1 MPLRW
6 FRFGKQKEAAVEVAA
21 VEEEAP
27 PEVAEVESEGDA
39 ESPEETAARKRRRR
53 GSRGGRGRKKPGT
66 AAAAAGETSAAAEDA
81 APAATPA
88 RGKPEKKEERKD
100 GRKQPERRGERK
112 RASSTSRRRT
122 PTRRAPLPAAKRELV
137 ISVDVGE
144 QRVAILEDERV
155 AEVYLERP
163 ERRSI
168 AGNIYLGVVDNVLPG
183 MEAAFVEIG
192 LEKNGFLYVDEIVG
206 PELEGRK
213 GARRIQDLIK
223 RGQTILV
230 QAVKDPM
237 KSKGAR
243 LTTELSL
250 PGRFLVYVPNGEG
263 YGVSRRLDED
273 ERTRLKGIVK
283 ELDPKGGGIIVRT
296 AAEGASAEDIERDL
310 VFLQRLWTTIQ
321 KKAESA
327 KAPELVYE
335 EAELPLRIVRD
346 LFAGDFVGAQID
358 DERTHKRIVSYL
370 KKTSP
375 HMIERV
381 HRYREKTPI
390 FEAMGIE
397 QEIRSTLER
406 RVDLP
411 SGGYL
416 IFDYAEAFT
425 VIDVNT
431 GRFVGSRGKSAAGRL
446 EDTIVKNN
454 LEAVTEVVRQLRLRD
469 IGGIIVIDFIDMS
482 NPKNRTTVE
491 DAFRTELERDRTKT
505 YVVEISPLGLVEM
518 TRQNVTDGPR
528 EILTMKCAVCSGD
541 GFVVS
546 EATSALEVERKL
558 RALAKGSRVQA
569 FRVAVHPR
577 VLSLLVGPGGRRLSE
592 IEAAARRRFF
602 LVPAEP
608 QNGHVHLDHVEVVE
622 QGKLETLAPSAPVEE
637 GATTELKLVEVGL
650 HDPGAGVA
658 KVDGYDVVV
667 AGAAKLVGKKL
678 SVTIGRVLDGVAY
691 ALPADAAA
699 LPTPITFEAEAEKP
713 TRAPAARKT
722 APASRRK
729 KPEEPATEAV
739 DPKPEVGVLAEPELG
754 AAPATE
760 PEPRGEA
767 AQPERKKRTRRGTR
781 GGRGR
786 KKTPAT
792 AAAAAVVETDG
803 AAEEPTATRAAPRI
817 HVPPVEPI
825 AVEDV
830 QLGDAEADGAEA
842 EAEPEV
848 ADAEPDRRCAEAQA
862 HAARNTRREE
872 APQARHERLGRR
884 SRSRGRARAR
894 SCARSRTRS
903 PRNTC
908 RCPSGSRTSS
918 GASEKPA
925 SSRSLSFSGSRARL
939 PAMRAA
945 SGSDFSLTST
955 LFPGDTLTYAII
967 KVAGK
972 QYRVREGERLLV
984 DRLAQEDGATF
995 SPAVLLVGGND
1006 APGARPRPEG
1016 HGQGA
1021 RPGQGPEDPDREVQ
1035 EAHGLSAPH
1044 RLPLLAHADRDR
1056 ADRRHRSA
1064 AAKKRPRRQLKK
1076 KAPRAAATAP
1086 ATEPEPQEEPR
1097 VRACPLATRI

>member
-6 FRFGKQKEAAVEVAA
+6 FRFGKQKEAVAEAAA
-21 VEEEAP
+21 VEEEAQ
-27 PEVAEVESEGDA
+27 PEVASVEAEGEPDSESD
-39 ESPEETAARKRRRR
+39 SPERAARKRRRR
-53 GSRGGRGRKKPGT
+53 GSRGGRGRKKPG
-66 AAAAAGETSAAAEDA
+66 
-81 APAATPA
+81 APAADVPAAVEETPPA
-88 RGKPEKKEERKD
+88 AATSTRGKPEKKD

-112 RASSTSRRRT
+112 RASATSRRRT
-122 PTRRAPLPAAKRELV
+122 PTRRTALPAAKRELV
-137 ISVDVGE
+137 ISADVGE
-144 QRVAILEDERV
+144 QRVAILEDGRV

-310 VFLQRLWTTIQ
+310 VFLQRLWATIQ

-327 KAPELVYE
+327 TAPELVYE

-381 HRYREKTPI
+381 HRYREKESL
-390 FEAMGIE
+390 FEALGIE

-431 GRFVGSRGKSAAGRL
+431 GRFVGSRGKSASGRL

-454 LEAVTEVVRQLRLRD
+454 LEAVNEVVRQLRLRD

-482 NPKNRTTVE
+482 NPKNRATVE
-491 DAFRTELERDRTKT
+491 DAFRNELERDRTKT

-528 EILTMKCAVCSGD
+528 EILTTKCAVCGGD

-577 VLSLLVGPGGRRLSE
+577 VLSLLAGPGGQRLTE

-608 QNGHVHLDHVEVVE
+608 QNGHVHLDHTEVLE
-622 QGKLETLAPSAPVEE
+622 QGKLEAIAPSAPVEE
-637 GATTELKLVEVGL
+637 GATVELKLVEVGL
-650 HDPGAGVA
+650 HDPGAGVG
-658 KVDGYDVVV
+658 KIDGWDVVV
-667 AGAAKLVGKKL
+667 AGAAKLVGKKV
-678 SVTIGRVLDGVAY
+678 SATVGRVLDGVAY
-691 ALPADAAA
+691 AVPSDATA

-713 TRAPAARKT
+713 TRAPAARKA
-722 APASRRK
+722 APTPAPRREK
-729 KPEEPATEAV
+729 KP
-739 DPKPEVGVLAEPELG
+739 KLAEPVVEGG
-754 AAPATE
+754 AEPEAMAAGEVAPATE

-767 AQPERKKRTRRGTR
+767 AQPEQKKRTRRGTR

-786 KKTPAT
+786 KRTT
-792 AAAAAVVETDG
+792 AKAGTEAVAVTDG
-803 AAEEPTATRAAPRI
+803 AAEESTTTRGAPRI
-817 HVPPVEPI
+817 HVPPVETIP
-825 AVEDV
+825 VEEIPVGDAESDGPGTE
-830 QLGDAEADGAEA
+830 QPGDAEAAADGAA
-842 EAEPEV
+842 PKKK
-848 ADAEPDRRCAEAQA
+848 R
-862 HAARNTRREE
+862 TRRGTRGGKRRRKPAATNGAATEGEPVE
-872 APQARHERLGRR
+872 AVPPEDVEVPEYVPMSEWIEDFER
-884 SRSRGRARAR
+884 RGRG
-894 SCARSRTRS
+894 T
-903 PRNTC
+903 
-908 RCPSGSRTSS
+908 G
-918 GASEKPA
+918 
-925 SSRSLSFSGSRARL
+925 
-939 PAMRAA
+939 
-945 SGSDFSLTST
+945 
-955 LFPGDTLTYAII
+955 
-967 KVAGK
+967 
-972 QYRVREGERLLV
+972 
-984 DRLAQEDGATF
+984 
-995 SPAVLLVGGND
+995 
-1006 APGARPRPEG
+1006 
-1016 HGQGA
+1016 
-1021 RPGQGPEDPDREVQ
+1021 
-1035 EAHGLSAPH
+1035 
-1044 RLPLLAHADRDR
+1044 
-1056 ADRRHRSA
+1056 
-1064 AAKKRPRRQLKK
+1064 
-1076 KAPRAAATAP
+1076 
-1086 ATEPEPQEEPR
+1086 
-1097 VRACPLATRI
+1097 